1 MPNPNIQINRKHTVN
16 EHYFDEI
23 ITEHQAY
30 WLGFL
35 WADGNI
41 SKTAKRCAGM
51 NRITLAQKAN
61 EIKHLQ
67 NFKKDLCADYPITTR
82 PRIQNHLISTLHINS
97 RLLCIALENLGFGA
111 KDNRT
116 VIPNIPQNLMHHF
129 IRGYFD
135 GDGCLSVY
143 VQNVKNKWFI
153 NKQELSFTGNPVF
166 IKNLKHTLEQKTD
179 VTRTVSIKTYAKTS
193 KATSLR
199 YGKKTDVDIL
209 FHYMYDDAT
218 IYLDSKY
225 QKFLK
230 FYSR

>member
-1 MPNPNIQINRKHTVN
+1 
-16 EHYFDEI
+16 
-23 ITEHQAY
+23 
-30 WLGFL
+30 
-35 WADGNI
+35 
-41 SKTAKRCAGM
+41 M
-51 NRITLAQKAN
+51 NRITLAQKAD